1 MFCSTSY
8 VKLQEAFFSER
19 NAAGSWIVIGYKA
32 PGDATG
38 KTTNFTYT
46 GAAIAGAEGTT
57 TAAVENAWTANNNV
71 KLNDCAPNANNW
83 SIKVTPAAATS
94 AAAAS
99 VSFEATVANDNCL
112 ALTPNFGQIGK

>member
-1 MFCSTSY
+1 MYPFTSY

-19 NAAGSWIVIGYKA
+19 NAAGSWTVIGYKA

-38 KTTNFTYT
+38 KTTNFTYV
-46 GAAIAGAEGTT
+46 GAAISGDEGTSE
-57 TAAVENAWTANNNV
+57 TAVADAWTAANNV
-71 KLNDCAPNANNW
+71 KLNDCGAGVHW
-83 SIKVTPAAATS
+83 SITVTPAAATT

-99 VSFEATVANDNCL
+99 VSFESTVDNDNCL